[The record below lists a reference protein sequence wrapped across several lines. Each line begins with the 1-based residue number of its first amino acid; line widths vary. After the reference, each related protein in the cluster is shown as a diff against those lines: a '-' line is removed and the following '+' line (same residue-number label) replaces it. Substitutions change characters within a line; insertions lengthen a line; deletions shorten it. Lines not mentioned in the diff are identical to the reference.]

1 MPITPPIESS
11 LDYLGVPLKGKF
23 IMFTEK
29 WIAEHKN
36 TCASMAL
43 VAFFLLIFVGFLWF
57 GMINWIAVFFM
68 FVAITLVP
76 VGYHLDYKELEKKKE
91 EEE

>member
-1 MPITPPIESS
+1 
-11 LDYLGVPLKGKF
+11 
-23 IMFTEK
+23 
-29 WIAEHKN
+29 
-36 TCASMAL
+36 MAC

-68 FVAITLVP
+68 FIAITLVP

>member
-1 MPITPPIESS
+1 
-11 LDYLGVPLKGKF
+11 
-23 IMFTEK
+23 MFTEK
-29 WIAEHKN
+29 WMKEHPL

-57 GMINWIAVFFM
+57 GIINWIAVFFM
-68 FVAITLVP
+68 FVAIILVP

>member
-1 MPITPPIESS
+1 
-11 LDYLGVPLKGKF
+11 
-23 IMFTEK
+23 MFTDK
-29 WIAEHKN
+29 WFKEHPQ

-57 GMINWIAVFFM
+57 GIINWIAVFFM

>member
-1 MPITPPIESS
+1 
-11 LDYLGVPLKGKF
+11 
-23 IMFTEK
+23 MFTEK
-29 WIAEHKN
+29 WMKEHKN

-57 GMINWIAVFFM
+57 GIINWIAVFFM
-68 FVAITLVP
+68 LVAITLVA

>member
-1 MPITPPIESS
+1 
-11 LDYLGVPLKGKF
+11 
-23 IMFTEK
+23 MFDDK
-29 WIAEHKN
+29 WVKEHPQ
-36 TCASMAL
+36 TCASMAV

-57 GMINWIAVFFM
+57 GIINWIAVFFM

-76 VGYHLDYKELEKKKE
+76 VGYHLDYKEQEKKKE